1 MTTDTISFDWAQ
13 PDEREQGRED
23 SCWYTFTG
31 SAHDLVVRVG
41 RGERSIGIYADG
53 EMRIGAFRKE
63 GDDFDHQGTIRYCDD
78 LSDYGIERDDD
89 LWGLP
94 YAPRDGGYDLQGP
107 NKTGHYFL
115 IDHNSWFDLYTE
127 DTMTGDLVYGG
138 EHLDCVRDTLTSAL
152 ETAMELLDDET
163 IWANLSE

>member
-1 MTTDTISFDWAQ
+1 MTTNTISFDWAQ

-31 SAHDLVVRVG
+31 SAHDIVTHVS
-41 RGERSIGIYADG
+41 RGERVIDIYVDG

-63 GDDFDHQGTIRYCDD
+63 GDDFVHQGTVRYCDD

-94 YAPRDGGYDLQGP
+94 DAPRADEYYLQGP
-107 NKTGHYFL
+107 NKAGYYFL
-115 IDHNSWFDLYTE
+115 IDHNSWYDLYTE
-127 DTMTGDLVYGG
+127 DG
-138 EHLDCVRDTLTSAL
+138 EHLDCVRDTLTSAI
-152 ETAMELLDDET
+152 ETAVEIINDDTDEV
-163 IWANLSE
+163 WANLSE

>member
-31 SAHDLVVRVG
+31 SAHDIVTHVS
-41 RGERSIGIYADG
+41 RGERVIDIYVDG
-53 EMRIGAFRKE
+53 EMRIDAFRKE
-63 GDDFDHQGTIRYCDD
+63 GDDFVHQGTVRYCDD

-94 YAPRDGGYDLQGP
+94 DAPRADEYDLQGP
-107 NKTGHYFL
+107 NKAGYYFL
-115 IDHNSWFDLYTE
+115 IDHNSWYDLYTE
-127 DTMTGDLVYGG
+127 DG
-138 EHLDCVRDTLTSAL
+138 EHLDCVRDTLTSAI
-152 ETAMELLDDET
+152 ETAVEIINDDSDEV
-163 IWANLSE
+163 WANLSE

>member
-31 SAHDLVVRVG
+31 SAHDIVTHVS
-41 RGERSIGIYADG
+41 RGERVIDIYVDG
-53 EMRIGAFRKE
+53 EMRIDAFRKE
-63 GDDFDHQGTIRYCDD
+63 GDDFVHQGTVRYCDD

-94 YAPRDGGYDLQGP
+94 DAPRAEGYDLQGP
-107 NKTGHYFL
+107 NKAGYYFL
-115 IDHNSWFDLYTE
+115 IDHNSWYDLYTE
-127 DTMTGDLVYGG
+127 DG
-138 EHLDCVRDTLTSAL
+138 EHLDCVRDTLTSAI
-152 ETAMELLDDET
+152 ETAVEIINDDSDEV
-163 IWANLSE
+163 WANLSE